1 VKNMRLHADR
11 NSFAELLRIIS
22 HSSNIDIDILEKDYY
37 VCVALGQLAER
48 QDELK
53 AYFKGGTAVYKKL
66 DEMRRFSED
75 IDLTVRDDEN
85 LSVTQN
91 KKKFELSAKGY
102 SVDGLDLL
110 PNKTDN
116 RKGSITAFYEYQT
129 VVEYVIN
136 PLRRGGEIQVEAT
149 SFTESE
155 PLEDCEILP
164 LVYKFANLEQQRIL
178 QENYDVKPFNIKIV
192 KLERTFIDKLFA
204 AQKYLTDL
212 ANPELARPTEVA
224 KHLYD
229 IVVLF
234 NELRIKDFLNDKD
247 EVCRIEDI
255 RRREEV
261 RRVGGV
267 PGDIKICDFAIFSER
282 LDSAV
287 VDIFLEMQDKYVL
300 ADEYKITAE
309 HLKMTMTKIHQMLK
323 NTLLGTFI

>member
-1 VKNMRLHADR
+1 MRLHLDR
-11 NSFAELLRIIS
+11 NSFVELLRIIS
-22 HSSNIDIDILEKDYY
+22 HSSKIDIDILEKDYY
-37 VCVALGQLAER
+37 VCAVLEQLAR
-48 QDELK
+48 KQDELK

-66 DEMRRFSED
+66 NEMRRFSED

-85 LSVTQN
+85 LSATQN
-91 KKKFELSAKGY
+91 KKKFERSAKGY
-102 SVDGLDLL
+102 SVDGLELL

-116 RKGSITAFYEYQT
+116 RKGSITAFYEYET

-136 PLRRGGEIQVEAT
+136 PLHRNGEIQVEAT

-164 LVYKFANLEQQRIL
+164 LVYKFANPEQQQIL
-178 QENYDVKPFNIKIV
+178 QDNYDVKPFNIKIV

-212 ANPELARPTEVA
+212 TNLELARPTELA

-234 NELRIKDFLNDKD
+234 KEPRIKDFLNDTD
-247 EVCRIEDI
+247 EVNRIEDI

-261 RRVGGV
+261 KRVGGV
-267 PGDIKICDFAIFSER
+267 SADIKICDFAIFGES
-282 LDSAV
+282 LDNAAV
-287 VDIFLEMQDKYVL
+287 DMFLEMQDKYVL
-300 ADEYKITAE
+300 MDEYRVTADELKTALARIYK
-309 HLKMTMTKIHQMLK
+309 
-323 NTLLGTFI
+323 LLISCI